1 MEAAARRKPTRGPGY
16 RAPHD
21 VALVDCEQLLGP
33 LTAVERRHAPPCV
46 WIAGEAGLA
55 RAPLRVSVVGS
66 RRVSEPGAR
75 RAAKLAR
82 ALARAGVVVV
92 SGLAEGVDGIA
103 HRATIDAGGRTIAV
117 IGTTIDRCY
126 PAGHASLQTEI
137 YTHHLLVSQFD
148 PAQPTFPSG
157 FARRN
162 RLMALV
168 SHASVVVEA
177 GDSSGT
183 LSQAAETIRLGRPLF
198 IMRSVAERSDLDWPK
213 RFIAGGALVLDDVD
227 GVLSVLAQRALDQPV
242 AGALVEP
249 IPLVLPGCEVACEPL
264 AAAGRASE

>member
-1 MEAAARRKPTRGPGY
+1 MEAAASKPTKGSGY
-16 RAPHD
+16 RAPRD
-21 VALVDCEQLLGP
+21 VSVVDCEQLLGP
-33 LTAVERRHAPPCV
+33 LSTVERQHAPPCV

-66 RRVSEPGAR
+66 RRVSEQGAR

-92 SGLAEGVDGIA
+92 SGLAEGVDGVA
-103 HRATIDAGGRTIAV
+103 HRATIEAGGRTIAV

-126 PAGHASLQTEI
+126 PAAHAALQTEI

-198 IMRSVAERSDLDWPK
+198 IMRSVAERSDLDWPR
-213 RFIAGGALVLDDVD
+213 RFIASGARVLDDVET
-227 GVLSVLAQRALDQPV
+227 VLSVLAQRALDQPV
-242 AGALVEP
+242 ARALVEP
-249 IPLVLPGCEVACEPL
+249 LPLVLPGCEVACEL
-264 AAAGRASE
+264 LGAARRAPE

>member
-1 MEAAARRKPTRGPGY
+1 MDAAARRKPTKGAAY
-16 RAPHD
+16 RAPRE
-21 VALVDCEQLLGP
+21 VSVVDCEQLLGP
-33 LTAVERRHAPPCV
+33 LSAIERRHAPPCV
-46 WIAGEAGLA
+46 WMAGEAGLA
-55 RAPLRVSVVGS
+55 RAAQRVAVVGS
-66 RRVSEPGAR
+66 RRVSDAGAR
-75 RAAKLAR
+75 RADKLAR

-103 HRATIDAGGRTIAV
+103 HRAAIAAGGRTIAV

-126 PAGHASLQTEI
+126 PTSHASLQTEI

-162 RLMALV
+162 RLMALM
-168 SHASVVVEA
+168 SQASVVVEA

-198 IMRSVAERSDLDWPK
+198 IMRSVAERSDLDWPR
-213 RFIAGGALVLDDVD
+213 RFIASGALVLDDVET
-227 GVLSVLAQRALDQPV
+227 VLSVLAQRALDQPV
-242 AGALVEP
+242 AGPLVEA
-249 IPLVLPGCEVACEPL
+249 IPLVLPGCEVACELL
-264 AAAGRASE
+264 AAARRAAE